1 MNMNELKLP
10 SKIDVAAEM
19 ARRSLV
25 GFAKINQ
32 PNFVL
37 SDFHSSYYAVLEL
50 FGEYINE
57 FMQVDTIVTEIS
69 RSGKVPSGAKHIN

>member
-1 MNMNELKLP
+1 MNELKLP

-50 FGEYINE
+50 FAQGVIKKL
-57 FMQVDTIVTEIS
+57 IIS
-69 RSGKVPSGAKHIN
+69 IPPQHGKSLGS